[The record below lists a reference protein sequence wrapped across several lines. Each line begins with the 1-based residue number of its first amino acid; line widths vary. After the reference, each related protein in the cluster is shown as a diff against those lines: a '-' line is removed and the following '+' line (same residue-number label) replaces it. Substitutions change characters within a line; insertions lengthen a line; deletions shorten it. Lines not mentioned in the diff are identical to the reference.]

1 MIDTL
6 TISKELEEAG
16 LTRSQANAVA
26 HQMRTLTE
34 NSLASKENLK
44 TTELSLQ
51 KEIEEVRLSLT
62 KEIEE
67 VRLSL
72 TKEINEVK
80 LSLTKEISSVKVEVK
95 TIEANLQKELRQT
108 SNVTIKWV
116 AAMLIGQTA
125 LITTLIK
132 IFS

>member
-16 LTRSQANAVA
+16 LSRSQADAVA
-26 HQMRTLTE
+26 RQMGALTE
-34 NSLASKENLK
+34 SSLASKENLK

-51 KEIEEVRLSLT
+51 KEIEEVKLSLQ
-62 KEIEE
+62 
-67 VRLSL
+67 
-72 TKEINEVK
+72 KEINEVK
-80 LSLTKEISSVKVEVK
+80 LSLTKEINAVKVEVK

-108 SNVTIKWV
+108 STATIRWV

-132 IFS
+132 VFN

>member
-16 LTRSQANAVA
+16 LSRPQADAVA
-26 HQMRTLTE
+26 RQMGALTE
-34 NSLASKENLK
+34 SSLASKENLK

-51 KEIEEVRLSLT
+51 KEIEEVKLSLQ
-62 KEIEE
+62 KEINE

-72 TKEINEVK
+72 TKEINA
-80 LSLTKEISSVKVEVK
+80 VKVEVK

-108 SNVTIKWV
+108 STATIRWV

-132 IFS
+132 VFN

>member
-62 KEIEE
+62 KEI
-67 VRLSL
+67 
-72 TKEINEVK
+72 NEVK
-80 LSLTKEISSVKVEVK
+80 LSLTKEINSVKVEVK

-108 SNVTIKWV
+108 SNATIKWV